1 MNLAEYL
8 AFVGREIH
16 DPIRDHDIHACIV
29 HRKCLHVA
37 VTDVHDLRKAGKL
50 SSGKR
55 TLPHSGRHVHADGLT
70 LMSYPMRAQQQVH
83 AGATSMIE
91 DCLPKPYPA
100 TGPAAVGNL
109 QGITNPSESGG
120 TKVG

>member
-37 VTDVHDLRKAGKL
+37 VTDAHDLRKAGKL

-55 TLPHSGRHVHADGLT
+55 TLPHSGRHVHA
-70 LMSYPMRAQQQVH
+70 
-83 AGATSMIE
+83 GATTMIQ